1 MGLFAPFDGDHLV
14 PSSRRRGGPKNAP
27 SSRQPIPLHIGVEG
41 GICVFVFLRT
51 FGGVGIADKLWPSIV
66 I

>member
-14 PSSRRRGGPKNAP
+14 PSSRRRGGPKNAL

-41 GICVFVFLRT
+41 ESAYLFSYGHSVV
-51 FGGVGIADKLWPSIV
+51 
-66 I
+66 